1 MVGLAFDSAFY
12 EDDCED
18 VAASFLFNAQPGQ
31 TNAETRASTTTTAAA
46 TTAAISL
53 PWEEEVCVLDIRLI
67 LSQP

>member
-1 MVGLAFDSAFY
+1 MTQPPENHQQPGGQ
-12 EDDCED
+12 
-18 VAASFLFNAQPGQ
+18 FNAQPGQ